1 MMVTQWA
8 LTISWKPVSLLG
20 NQRPQGPSNVQAF
33 QEASCASLGSRSGPV
48 TQARPVKSR
57 ICEPHKDAWTA
68 GAWSDQDHYHTQAE
82 HEVKQCGRQSQ
93 WTVRNSPDES
103 LCL

>member
-1 MMVTQWA
+1 MY
-8 LTISWKPVSLLG
+8 KPD
-20 NQRPQGPSNVQAF
+20 
-33 QEASCASLGSRSGPV
+33 SRSGPV